1 VVGSKV
7 CINIKF
13 CDFNAVAAEAKVG
26 ERDKDVS
33 LGLSAAVCD
42 PEVRGIGITKASRVE
57 FLVFASTPIFEV

>member
-13 CDFNAVAAEAKVG
+13 CDFNAVAAEAKEG

-33 LGLSAAVCD
+33 LDLNAAVCNS
-42 PEVRGIGITKASRVE
+42 EIRRIGITKASRVE
-57 FLVFASTPIFEV
+57 FLVFVPTPIFEV